1 MRKLLIFSLLAVLIV
16 VPPSSAEGSLS
27 LNEAIVL
34 IDISEDYG
42 QEQITLHYVV
52 LGDWDNAPQDSI
64 TVPGIL
70 SEVTV
75 YDNAGVLDYTVEKL
89 DDGFTS
95 VSFSFRSADI
105 SGAVMITVEFIKLT
119 ENMPEATSYAI
130 GYQWGAVPINYNVTA
145 ILPVEYTLYGYPTD
159 SLITEDS
166 EGNLRMRWS
175 GSSTAEFQSSIR
187 FIGGSGLPATPSTN
201 SVDES
206 VVYFSMFA
214 SAGVTGVAVF
224 LFMRMKPS
232 IFTGSGKSKEI
243 LGRDAERI
251 FRMLTTHEQKV
262 IAELMKED
270 NLTQRATCDRTGI
283 PKATMSRVLQRLE
296 KKGIVRREGIGAS
309 KRVILTN
316 WAKRW
321 KIKLS

>member
-1 MRKLLIFSLLAVLIV
+1 MRRLLIFGLLAVLLA
-16 VPPSSAEGSLS
+16 VPSASAVGSLS

-64 TVPGIL
+64 TVPGTL

-75 YDNAGVLDYTVEKL
+75 YDNAGVLDYTVENL

-105 SGAVMITVEFIKLT
+105 SGAVMITVEFLKLT
-119 ENMPEATSYAI
+119 EYTSEATSYSI
-130 GYQWGAVPINYNVTA
+130 GYQWGSVPINYNVTA
-145 ILPVEYTLYGYPTD
+145 ILPVEYTLYGYPAD
-159 SLITEDS
+159 SLIMEDI
-166 EGNLRMRWS
+166 EGDLRMRWS
-175 GSSTAEFQSSIR
+175 GSSTAEFQSAVNFMGESE
-187 FIGGSGLPATPSTN
+187 LPTAPSTS

-206 VVYFSMFA
+206 AIYFSMFA
-214 SAGVTGVAVF
+214 SAGITGVAVF

-232 IFTGSGKSKEI
+232 MVAGSGKREEI
-243 LGRDAERI
+243 AGKDAERI
-251 FRMLTTHEQKV
+251 IKMLTAHERKV
-262 IAELMKED
+262 IIELMKED
-270 NLTQRATCDRTGI
+270 NLTQRAICDRTEI

-296 KKGIVRREGIGAS
+296 RKGIVRREGFGAS
-309 KRVILTN
+309 KRVLLTN

-321 KIKLS
+321 KIKLE